1 VAKFYK
7 SMSYQVSARKWRPQ
21 NFSEVIGQVHVVK
34 TLKNAILNNR
44 VGHAY
49 LFSGSRGIG
58 KTTIARI
65 FAKAL
70 NCDKGPTP
78 EPCNNCEMCRE
89 ITGGFCSDVIEID
102 GASNTS
108 VEDVREIRENVKY
121 SSAKGRYKI
130 YIVDEVHMLS
140 KSAFNAFL
148 KTLEEPPAHIVF
160 IFATTEP
167 NKIPETIISRCQYF
181 EFKKLSLNDTIEQL
195 VKIAKM
201 EGIEISREILTLIA
215 KTSEGSMRDALVS
228 LDQIVSFGSDIIKE
242 DDVKMVLGL
251 VGRDVLRTFF
261 DSILK
266 KDIQNMLSLVKTL
279 SINGTDLR
287 SFCKEFLEY
296 IRDIM
301 VVKITAD
308 PTGLVDFPLT
318 EVENLKFEA
327 EKISIEEL
335 QYMFSIILKTE
346 TEIKYVSQ
354 PILALEMALI
364 KMTQIGK
371 VLTIDEI
378 LKRLDSFGQKNTMG
392 ELSTYRGQDSEESP
406 APEMS
411 VSTAEG
417 DDNLKLWGKIKE
429 SISAKK
435 PMLGGVLEDMKLS
448 DIKGDE
454 IVLNFTGNSSESFY
468 RQTIESNQGIIK
480 ETIREVMGKDFRII
494 FEARLNNKSSKGN
507 GIEKWK
513 KEKIQEVLDIIPG
526 VVLREINVE
535 SSLQ

>member
-1 VAKFYK
+1 
-7 SMSYQVSARKWRPQ
+7 MSYQVSARKWRPQ

-215 KTSEGSMRDALVS
+215 KTSEGSMSDALVS
-228 LDQIVSFGSDIIKE
+228 LDQIVS
-242 DDVKMVLGL
+242 
-251 VGRDVLRTFF
+251 F

>member
-1 VAKFYK
+1 
-7 SMSYQVSARKWRPQ
+7 MSYQVSARKWRPQ

-70 NCDKGPTP
+70 NCAKGPTP

-201 EGIEISREILTLIA
+201 EGIKISREILTLIA
-215 KTSEGSMRDALVS
+215 KTAEGSMRDALVS

-242 DDVKMVLGL
+242 DDVKMVLGF

-266 KDIQNMLSLVKTL
+266 KDIQNILSLVKTL

-301 VVKITAD
+301 VVKITVD

-318 EVENLKFEA
+318 EVENLKLEA
-327 EKISIEEL
+327 EKIGIEEL

-354 PILALEMALI
+354 PILSLEMALI

-378 LKRLDSFGQKNTMG
+378 LKRLDTFGQKNTMG
-392 ELSTYRGQDSEESP
+392 ELSAYRRQDSEESP
-406 APEMS
+406 ASKIS

-448 DIKGDE
+448 VIKGDE

-526 VVLREINVE
+526 VVLREINAE
-535 SSLQ
+535 SSLR